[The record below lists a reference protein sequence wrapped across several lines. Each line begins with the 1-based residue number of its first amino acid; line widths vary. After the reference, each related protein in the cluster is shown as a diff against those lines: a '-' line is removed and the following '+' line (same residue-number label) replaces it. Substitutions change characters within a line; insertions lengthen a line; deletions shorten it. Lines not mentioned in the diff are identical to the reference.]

1 MSLRLTRLVAGLV
14 LVVGGSLTT
23 ACSQDTAPPEVTP
36 PEDVLAQAKQTLD
49 ETSGVELHLSTPQLP
64 DGVQGILAAR
74 GVATNAPAFDGTI
87 SIIFAGSNVEVPV
100 VAVDGK
106 VYAQIPLTVG
116 WSDVDPA
123 EYGAPDP
130 AGLMDPGTGFSSL
143 LAATSDLER
152 GGSVRGGEDNTEILT
167 EYTGTVAGPVM
178 KKVIPSSSGDSFDAS
193 YLITDEGEL
202 RELALT
208 GVFYADSDPIT
219 YTVTF
224 EAYGTEQ
231 DISAP

>member
-1 MSLRLTRLVAGLV
+1 MSLRLPRLAAGLL
-14 LVVGGSLTT
+14 LVVGLSLTT
-23 ACSQDTAPPEVTP
+23 ACSEDSAASATP

-49 ETSGVELHLSTPQLP
+49 ETSGLRLHLSTPKLP

-130 AGLMDPGTGFSSL
+130 AGLMNPDTGFSSL
-143 LAATSDLER
+143 LAATSDLKR
-152 GGSVRGGEDNTEILT
+152 GDSVRGGEDNTEILT
-167 EYTGTVAGPVM
+167 EYTGTVSGEAM
-178 KKVIPSSSGDSFDAS
+178 KKVIPSSSGDTFDAAH
-193 YLITDEGEL
+193 LISDDGEL
-202 RELALT
+202 RELNLT

-224 EAYGTEQ
+224 EGYGTEQ
-231 DISAP
+231 DITAP